1 MIESK
6 LTTSEKMPVEK
17 STNLNSELLFFKN
30 DVLGDI
36 KQVETKLSK
45 IIIKETD
52 DTEKKL
58 IQFQNRLDSLTQ
70 KLFNLSN
77 SFSDNT

>member
-6 LTTSEKMPVEK
+6 LTTSEKIALEK

-52 DTEKKL
+52 DTEK
-58 IQFQNRLDSLTQ
+58 N
-70 KLFNLSN
+70 
-77 SFSDNT
+77 